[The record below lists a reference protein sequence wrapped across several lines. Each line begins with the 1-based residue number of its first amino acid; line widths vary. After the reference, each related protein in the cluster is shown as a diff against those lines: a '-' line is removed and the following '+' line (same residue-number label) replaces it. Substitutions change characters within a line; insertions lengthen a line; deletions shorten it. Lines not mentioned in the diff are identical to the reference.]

1 METTTKTQT
10 QTTIDPYL
18 PLVTIAQVA
27 MFRQA
32 RVMNGFHFPDN
43 QNVDFWVKDGILTF
57 QYIDRID
64 RLTQFNGE
72 PIEEDR
78 HSYMTINLLENA
90 RIEQL
95 YDKLEQVFEVIEE
108 HEVYYKTLK

>member
-1 METTTKTQT
+1 MNTLEKTTT
-10 QTTIDPYL
+10 QTTADPYL

-43 QNVDFWVKDGILTF
+43 QSVDFWVKDGILTF

-64 RLTQFNGE
+64 QLTQGEGE

-78 HSYMTINLLENA
+78 MSYMTINLLENA

-95 YDKLEQVFEVIEE
+95 YDKLQEVFEVIES
-108 HEVYYKTLK
+108 HEVEIKTIK